1 MGNLILEHKKLSF
14 FIFLLGIL
22 YFFIVVPVENL
33 SENKKELESKRIR
46 LERTAVQR
54 KITTERMTS
63 LISEKEKLEND
74 YKIRFEK
81 REGFYSIGEFQKK
94 LNRLLSENN
103 IEILEIGREN
113 ISEDGIHEIPYVV
126 SGKEEDII
134 NFLSETDKDEN
145 TDFLRGAVELQKE
158 NTNLKLRFTAGVKV
172 YTGKENYEEKTERSN
187 LFFNK
192 NEEYKLISFTFIGD
206 NRGIFYI
213 QSKKREKDIKR
224 YYFKN
229 NEKEFFNGREYKIEL
244 SKEKLILQD
253 LEKENKI
260 IFNLEAEVENTENIQ
275 KTD

>member
-33 SENKKELESKRIR
+33 SENKKELESKRLR
-46 LERTAVQR
+46 LERASVQR

-74 YKIRFEK
+74 YKIKFEK
-81 REGFYSIGEFQKK
+81 REGFYSVGEFQKK

-134 NFLSETDKDEN
+134 NFLLETDKDEN
-145 TDFLRGAVELQKE
+145 IDFLRGAVELQKE

-172 YTGKENYEEKTERSN
+172 YTSKENYEEKTGRGN

-206 NRGIFYI
+206 DRGIFYI
-213 QSKKREKDIKR
+213 QNEKREKDIKR

-229 NEKEFFNGREYKIEL
+229 NKKEFFNGREYKIKL

-253 LEKENKI
+253 WEKENKI